1 MRPSEDAVP
10 QARIPADVD
19 TPDKIVYG
27 LTARQLA
34 ILAVAAAL
42 GYGTVRSVGTLLPQP
57 VLIAVL
63 TPLAGAAIVLA
74 LGRRDGLSMDA
85 WLMAALR
92 HTRSPKRLAPAAAGH
107 PAAAPAWAPATAPP
121 ATAVPLLRLPA
132 TAISATGVI
141 DVGPH
146 AVALVAC
153 TTVNIGLRTGDEQTA
168 LIGNY
173 GRWLNSLSAPVQI
186 VISAQ
191 RVDLSRH
198 AHRIADT
205 SETIGHPALAGA
217 ARDYARFLDDLAAH
231 RDPLWRTV
239 TVAVT
244 ATGGKAR
251 DTEVLRHAAHA
262 ASALS
267 ALGAQTTV
275 LDGGRAAAVLTC
287 ATDPYTPAD
296 VTWARA
302 LPDAAITGAG
312 DAHAPTAMA

>member
-1 MRPSEDAVP
+1 MSSSDDAAP
-10 QARIPADVD
+10 HARIPADVD

-34 ILAVAAAL
+34 ILAVAGVT
-42 GYGTVRSVGTLLPQP
+42 GYGIFRAVGTLLPQP
-57 VLIAVL
+57 VLLAIL

-85 WLMAALR
+85 WLLAAVR
-92 HTRSPKRLAPAAAGH
+92 HTRSPKRLAPAAGR
-107 PAAAPAWAPATAPP
+107 PTAAPAWAPATDTP
-121 ATAVPLLRLPA
+121 AATVPVLRLPA
-132 TAISATGVI
+132 TAINDTGVI
-141 DVGPH
+141 DAGSH

-153 TTVNIGLRTGDEQTA
+153 TTVNIGLRTGNEQAA
-168 LIGNY
+168 LIAGY
-173 GRWLNSLSAPVQI
+173 GRWLNSLSGPVQI

-191 RVDLSRH
+191 RVDLSSH
-198 AHRIADT
+198 AQRIADNA
-205 SETIGHPALAGA
+205 ETIANPALADA
-217 ARDYARFLDDLAAH
+217 ARDYADFLDDLAAR

-244 ATGGKAR
+244 AAGDKGR
-251 DTEVLRHAAHA
+251 DTEVLRRAEHA

-267 ALGAQTTV
+267 ALGAQTAV

-287 ATDPYTPAD
+287 AADPYTPAD

-302 LPDAAITGAG
+302 LPDAAITGPG
-312 DAHAPTAMA
+312 D

>member
-1 MRPSEDAVP
+1 MRPSDDAAP
-10 QARIPADVD
+10 HARIPADVD

-34 ILAVAAAL
+34 ILAVAAVL
-42 GYGTVRSVGTLLPQP
+42 GYGLVRSVGTLLPQP

-74 LGRRDGLSMDA
+74 MGRRDGLSMDA
-85 WLMAALR
+85 WLLSAVR
-92 HTRSPKRLAPAAAGH
+92 HARAPKRLAPAAAGQ
-107 PAAAPAWAPATAPP
+107 PAAAPAWAPAAETPIAM
-121 ATAVPLLRLPA
+121 VPVLRLPA
-132 TAISATGVI
+132 TAISATGVV
-141 DVGPH
+141 DAGSH

-153 TTVNIGLRTGDEQTA
+153 TTVNIGLRTGDEQAA
-168 LIGNY
+168 LIGSY
-173 GRWLNSLSAPVQI
+173 GRWLNSLSGPVQI

-191 RVDLSRH
+191 RVDLSSH
-198 AHRIADT
+198 AHRIAEGA
-205 SETIGHPALAGA
+205 ETIANPALAGA
-217 ARDYARFLDDLAAH
+217 ARDYAGFLDDLAAR

-244 ATGGKAR
+244 AGGDKGR
-251 DTEVLRHAAHA
+251 DTEVLRRAEHA

-267 ALGAQTTV
+267 ALGAQTAV

-312 DAHAPTAMA
+312 D

>member
-1 MRPSEDAVP
+1 MRPSDDVTP
-10 QARIPADVD
+10 HARIPADVD

-34 ILAVAAAL
+34 ILAVAGVI
-42 GYGTVRSVGTLLPQP
+42 GYGIVRAVGALLPQP
-57 VLIAVL
+57 VLIAIL

-85 WLMAALR
+85 WLLSAVR
-92 HTRSPKRLAPAAAGH
+92 HTRSPKRMAPAAAGR
-107 PAAAPAWAPATAPP
+107 PAAAPAWAPTTETP
-121 ATAVPLLRLPA
+121 AAAVPVLRLPA
-132 TAISATGVI
+132 TAISDTGVI
-141 DVGPH
+141 DAGLQ

-153 TTVNIGLRTGDEQTA
+153 TTVNIGLRTGDEQSA
-168 LIGNY
+168 LIGGY
-173 GRWLNSLSAPVQI
+173 GRWLNSLSGPVQI

-191 RVDLSRH
+191 RVDLSSH
-198 AHRIADT
+198 AQRIAEGA
-205 SETIGHPALAGA
+205 ETIANPALADA
-217 ARDYARFLDDLAAH
+217 ARDYASFLDDLAAR

-244 ATGGKAR
+244 ATGDKGR
-251 DTEVLRHAAHA
+251 DTEVLRRAEHA

-267 ALGAQTTV
+267 ALGAQTAV

-302 LPDAAITGAG
+302 LPDAAITGPG
-312 DAHAPTAMA
+312 D